1 MPDEEF
7 SKSPAKRPHSM
18 MRKTEEAKE
27 EGEENEK
34 IVESPFSISQENQT
48 KSQQGLEIATS
59 KNNKI
64 PDTELC
70 KDLKK
75 HTHLSSTSVPE
86 ETETKTSEYCM
97 GFMRT
102 QFKGHHSSQVGTA
115 TEEIIEIS
123 SEASEMPTSDFPSG
137 TSYFPMHGTEDEL
150 GVMHRRCHS
159 LAEVTKHVASRSQN
173 ISEDTET
180 LTGSTSSRP
189 ESQAKNVEMQIGD
202 YVYSK
207 RTVHPQT
214 YEAESVNTNNR
225 PRNTFFRRLRLRL
238 CKMLWNFCNIF
249 GMATQETRTET
260 PESSVTVSVATSDL
274 NYPLPFQSMHDKTM
288 SNRVYVSFASDKE
301 TVVLDLG
308 TGYLKAGFS
317 KEKRPSCVIPC
328 LAGKRDLKSPQS
340 KQRKISS
347 FVGRQTLLE
356 KTRPLK
362 HGIVTDWES
371 LKDLLNYVFK
381 QNLTISV
388 EEHAVLVSDPPMSPV
403 KNREKCAEMMFE
415 DFCIPAMCI
424 AYQPALSLFSCGT
437 TTGVVV
443 DSGYGVSHSVPIYD
457 GHYMPSN
464 VVRAHYAGQNLN
476 EYLLSLLKQSN
487 QGFKSAMQDVVE
499 DIKQK
504 YCYISLNVEHEM
516 KTPSK
521 YQMEYKLPDG
531 QLITLG
537 SERFQCPEAM
547 FNPKMMG
554 SEDLGLHMMALKS
567 FSRFEVN
574 IRKEL
579 MKNFVICG
587 GSTMFQGFPERFEHE
602 LAMMALDGTP
612 GVVALPDRNSASWIG
627 GSVLASLQEFQPFW
641 IHKRE
646 YEECGPF
653 VLHQKYF

>member
-1 MPDEEF
+1 MLTISENVVTEGPELCEEPTGFHSKGDPSTTKQLDKETEREVVDCYKTIPCENSVEQIKLDEQKEQTILEHSEMPD
-7 SKSPAKRPHSM
+7 KSPAKR
-18 MRKTEEAKE
+18 
-27 EGEENEK
+27 
-34 IVESPFSISQENQT
+34 V
-48 KSQQGLEIATS
+48 
-59 KNNKI
+59 
-64 PDTELC
+64 D
-70 KDLKK
+70 
-75 HTHLSSTSVPE
+75 
-86 ETETKTSEYCM
+86 
-97 GFMRT
+97 
-102 QFKGHHSSQVGTA
+102 
-115 TEEIIEIS
+115 
-123 SEASEMPTSDFPSG
+123 
-137 TSYFPMHGTEDEL
+137 
-150 GVMHRRCHS
+150 
-159 LAEVTKHVASRSQN
+159 
-173 ISEDTET
+173 
-180 LTGSTSSRP
+180 
-189 ESQAKNVEMQIGD
+189 
-202 YVYSK
+202 
-207 RTVHPQT
+207 
-214 YEAESVNTNNR
+214 
-225 PRNTFFRRLRLRL
+225 
-238 CKMLWNFCNIF
+238 
-249 GMATQETRTET
+249 
-260 PESSVTVSVATSDL
+260 
-274 NYPLPFQSMHDKTM
+274 
-288 SNRVYVSFASDKE
+288 VSFVSDKE

-328 LAGKRDLKSPQS
+328 LAGKHHWKSTQLER
-340 KQRKISS
+340 RKIGS
-347 FVGRQTLLE
+347 FVGRQTFLE
-356 KTRPLK
+356 KTRPLN

-381 QNLTISV
+381 QKLTISV

-403 KNREKCAEMMFE
+403 KNRERCAEMMFE

-424 AYQPALSLFSCGT
+424 AYQPVLSLFSCGT

-464 VVRAHYAGQNLN
+464 IVRANYAGQDLN
-476 EYLLSLLKQSN
+476 EYLLNLLKQSN
-487 QGFKSAMQDVVE
+487 RGSNAALQDVLE

-504 YCYISLNVEHEM
+504 YCYISLNAEHEM

-554 SEDLGLHMMALKS
+554 SEELALHMMALRS
-567 FSRFEVN
+567 FCRCEVN

-612 GVVALPDRNSASWIG
+612 GVVALPDRSSASWIG